1 MGKRRDLEIDALK
14 GLACITVVLLHVFRG
29 KDYVDVFIGEI
40 GRWAVPAFFMVQ
52 GFYMSRAA
60 LKPWLESAIGK
71 IKKIYVPFLFY
82 SLAYG
87 IYFYLYDGKKFTF
100 SDVLL
105 GETAVHLYYV
115 VHYMIFA
122 LTIPFLYLLPKK
134 YMRCFL
140 WVMVISNFG
149 ICTILE
155 IQKFSGLRLI
165 TYSGINPLKWWGFVA
180 LGMLAAESPRLFKYM
195 KEHRMAA
202 IIIALSL
209 TAIGTL
215 MPYLT
220 GRTGYLY
227 NRASLFP
234 LAIGMTLL
242 IIALYQK
249 EKMPGKDLL
258 LYISQ
263 RSFGIYLIHFFIVH
277 ILKYVLGL
285 KILWLD
291 AVLTMA
297 VSIAILNMSRAIKSE
312 IQIRLRKE

>member
-1 MGKRRDLEIDALK
+1 MEKKRDFEIDALK

-29 KDYVDVFIGEI
+29 KGFVETFIGEI

-71 IKKIYVPFLFY
+71 FKKIYIPFLVY

-87 IYFYLYDGKKFTF
+87 VYFYYYDGKEFTF

-122 LTIPFLYLLPKK
+122 LTIPFLYLLPKLYMK
-134 YMRCFL
+134 YFMWFM
-140 WVMVISNFG
+140 VMSNFAL
-149 ICTILE
+149 CAILE
-155 IQKFSGLRLI
+155 IQRSSGIRLI

-180 LGMLAAESPRLFKYM
+180 LGMLAAESPRLFKYIR
-195 KEHRMAA
+195 ENRNAA
-202 IIIALSL
+202 VMISAALAAL
-209 TAIGTL
+209 GTL
-215 MPYLT
+215 LPYLT
-220 GRTGYLY
+220 GRTGYFY

-249 EKMPGKDLL
+249 EKMPGKDVL

-277 ILKYVLGL
+277 VLKFVLGI
-285 KILWLD
+285 KTLWLV
-291 AVLTMA
+291 AILTM
-297 VSIAILNMSRAIKSE
+297 VISILILNLSKNVKSE
-312 IQIRLRKE
+312 LLMRS